1 MEEQVVARTGTLQVS
16 PDRVDDAVSTVR
28 DRIPSYREQS
38 GYKGFT
44 ILADR
49 SSGKVIGISFWE
61 SQQELEAS
69 DELGRQAREAAAQTG
84 GSQAEPVRETW
95 EVLLDDMV

>member
-1 MEEQVVARTGTLQVS
+1 MVARTGTLEVS
-16 PDRVDDAVSTVR
+16 PDRLDDVVAQLR
-28 DRIPSYREQS
+28 DSQIPRYKDQQ

-44 ILADR
+44 VLGDR

-61 SQQELEAS
+61 TQEDLEAS
-69 DELGRQAREAAAQTG
+69 EELGRQARADAAQTG
-84 GSQAEPVRETW
+84 GAQSEPLRETF